1 MSNQPAATQA
11 ELSRLHARSQ
21 HLELQAIEAAV
32 HLRATR
38 RELQKLEARA
48 QSGQLTI
55 AERTQLTILLEREA
69 RLRGQAA
76 DVAQESRAVQF
87 QIRTRE
93 VQRTGEVLRS

>member
-1 MSNQPAATQA
+1 MNDQPATQA

-38 RELQKLEARA
+38 RTLQALEARA
-48 QSGQLTI
+48 QSEQLTI
-55 AERTQLTILLEREA
+55 DERAQLKGLLEREA
-69 RLRGQAA
+69 RLRNQAA
-76 DVAQESRAVQF
+76 DVAQEQRVLQF